1 MIRLAPRLAVVL
13 ALAVPGLVARAE
25 PVVEDPWIREA
36 PPGRDVTAAYLRI
49 HNPDAEDLTLVA
61 AASPAAGR
69 VELHEH
75 RREDGMMRMRQV
87 DRVVVPAGETVAFAP
102 GGLHLML
109 FAWEGRPAGSRVAL
123 TLVTGTGDTLELEA
137 TVRRGGR

>member
-1 MIRLAPRLAVVL
+1 MVPPAARLALVLVL
-13 ALAVPGLVARAE
+13 ALPLLPARAE
-25 PVVEDPWIREA
+25 PAVEDPWIREA

-87 DRVVVPAGETVAFAP
+87 ERVVVPAGETVAFEP

-109 FAWEGRPAGSRVAL
+109 FAWDGSPAGSRVPL
-123 TLVTGTGDTLELEA
+123 TLVTGTGETLELEA
-137 TVRRGGR
+137 TVRRGGS

>member
-1 MIRLAPRLAVVL
+1 MIPLVTRLALALVL
-13 ALAVPGLVARAE
+13 ALPAFLARAE
-25 PVVEDPWIREA
+25 PAVEDPWIREA

-61 AASPAAGR
+61 AASPAASR

-75 RREDGMMRMRQV
+75 RQENGMMRMRQV
-87 DRVVVPAGETVAFAP
+87 ERVVVPAGETVAFAP

-109 FAWEGRPAGSRVAL
+109 FGWDGSPAGSRVPL
-123 TLVTGTGDTLELEA
+123 TMITGSGETLELEA
-137 TVRRGGR
+137 TVRRGGP

>member
-1 MIRLAPRLAVVL
+1 MMQLAPRLALLL
-13 ALAVPGLVARAE
+13 ALAVPGLAARAE

-49 HNPDAEDLTLVA
+49 HNPDAEPLALVA
-61 AASPAAGR
+61 AACPAAGR

-75 RREDGMMRMRQV
+75 RHEDGMMRMRQV
-87 DRVVVPAGETVAFAP
+87 ERVVVPAGGSVAFEP

-109 FAWEGRPAGSRVAL
+109 FDWGGRPAGSRVPL
-123 TLVTGTGDTLELEA
+123 TLVTGTGEILELEA

>member
-1 MIRLAPRLAVVL
+1 MIPLATRLAFALVL
-13 ALAVPGLVARAE
+13 ALPGLPARAE

-49 HNPDAEDLTLVA
+49 RNPDAEELTLVA
-61 AASPAAGR
+61 AACPAAGR

-75 RREDGMMRMRQV
+75 RHEDGMMRMRQV
-87 DRVVVPAGETVAFAP
+87 ARVVVPAGGTEAFEP

-109 FAWEGRPAGSRVAL
+109 FDWDGRPAGSRVPL
-123 TLVTGTGDTLELEA
+123 TLVTGTGETLELEA
-137 TVRRGGR
+137 TVRRGGP